1 MIALDKFPRMVGRQ
15 FTTFI
20 PQLHKLS
27 QGINKRS
34 YHRLYYALSSVL
46 LWWAHI
52 DGHEYGRGQYDSL
65 SFVPGEARG
74 DEGVRPQMAQAA
86 DLPMIHRPIWSN

>member
-46 LWWAHI
+46 L
-52 DGHEYGRGQYDSL
+52 
-65 SFVPGEARG
+65 
-74 DEGVRPQMAQAA
+74 
-86 DLPMIHRPIWSN
+86 